1 MVRQILSVLVG
12 LLTVSVVVGLVQA
25 LGHYAI
31 PMPEG
36 VDANDPEVVKDYI
49 DENPLAMVFVLL
61 SYAAGAFLG
70 GFVATLIAKDNS
82 RSPVFIIGALFVLVT
97 IYMMFIIPSP
107 FWFWILGIAAW
118 GLAFVGRTLAR
129 NLYSKKLK

>member
-1 MVRQILSVLVG
+1 MLRQILSVLAG
-12 LLTVSVVVGLVQA
+12 LLTVSIVVGLVQA

-31 PMPEG
+31 PMPQG
-36 VDANDPEVVKDYI
+36 LDANDPDVVKNYV
-49 DENPLAMVFVLL
+49 DENPMAMVFVLL

-82 RSPVFIIGALFVLVT
+82 RSPVFIIGALYILVT

-107 FWFWILGIAAW
+107 FWFWVLGIAFW
-118 GLAFVGRTLAR
+118 GLVFVGRTMAR
-129 NLYSKKLK
+129 NIYRKKLK